1 MKIAT
6 KIIIACTLLCTLG
19 VVATGGF
26 VGWRASI
33 MSEQA
38 LIDRASSQLISVREI
53 KKSEI
58 ERYFDQIHF
67 QLETL
72 SDDVSTKDAMVAFS
86 DAFNSYPIS
95 DVSESDKSKL
105 RNYYTNE
112 FGATYRESNNGASGN
127 ELQRLGQI
135 NDIGVALQSRYI
147 AVNPN
152 GLGNKH
158 QMKADSLGTSYDKAH
173 KRFHPAI
180 KHFLEAFGYYD
191 IFLVDLD
198 GNIVYSVFKELDFA
212 TNLTTGPYKNTGI
225 ASVFREAKN
234 KAVNQYHL
242 EDFAPYYPSYEA
254 AASFIATPVFVDDQK
269 VGVLIFQMPVDVINS
284 IMTFDGNWSH
294 AGLGLSGETYLIGQD
309 SLLRSQSR
317 FLIEAPSD
325 YFSALS
331 NSGVP
336 QNTIEQIR
344 SKNSAIGR
352 QSVSTETA
360 RLALQGQSGIDVL
373 PDYRGVKV
381 FSAYA
386 PINAAGMQWGILTE
400 IDESEALEDVTTLV
414 NSMVMTVLIA
424 IVIIVAISIVLSYL
438 VGSGISKPIR
448 VASHQIQLISKNND
462 LTARLKEQGKDEMTD
477 LAVSLNAL
485 FVHLQNMIQQFAHA
499 TETLN
504 NNTQTM
510 SSNMNSTRDAVQE
523 QNHRTESVATAVNEM
538 SASISEVAQFAS
550 RAADFVKDANDTGTQ
565 GVSVG
570 NSLGSEISQ
579 LSDEMNTAVEAITR
593 LHTET
598 NSIAEVLD
606 VIQGIA
612 EQTNLLALNA
622 AIEAARAGEQGRGF
636 AVVADEVRSLAGR
649 TQSSTEEIR
658 DKIEAL
664 QKETNSVASGI
675 ESANTTV
682 IRGVDTCGKNT
693 EMLTQL
699 VSMLSEINDMNVQ
712 IAAATEE
719 QRAVTDEISGSI
731 TSIADA
737 SSAVS
742 SEVNDVDEVLQGL
755 SNQSTELSAEI
766 SQFKYKS

>member
-38 LIDRASSQLISVREI
+38 LFDRASSQLISVREI

-58 ERYFDQIHF
+58 ERYFDQLHF
-67 QLETL
+67 QIETFA
-72 SDDVSTKDAMVAFS
+72 DDVSTQEAMVGFD
-86 DAFNSYPIS
+86 DAFDAYPVNSVS
-95 DVSESDKSKL
+95 DGDKQKL
-105 RNYYTNE
+105 KSYYSSE
-112 FGATYRESNNGASGN
+112 FGATYRNTNSGNSGN
-127 ELQRLGQI
+127 ELQKLAQI
-135 NDIGVALQSRYI
+135 SEVGTALQARYI

-158 QMKADSLGTSYDKAH
+158 ELQADSLGNQYDELHGKY
-173 KRFHPAI
+173 HPGI
-180 KHFLEAFGYYD
+180 KHYLEAFGYYD
-191 IFLVDLD
+191 IFLVDLE
-198 GNIVYSVFKELDFA
+198 GNVVYSVFKELDFA
-212 TNLTTGPYKNTGI
+212 TNLQKGPYRGSGI
-225 ASVFREAKN
+225 A
-234 KAVNQYHL
+234 KAFNSAVRMGESQFHL

-254 AASFIATPVFVDDQK
+254 AASFIATPVFSNGNK
-269 VGVLIFQMPVDVINS
+269 VGVVIFQMPVDVINA
-284 IMTFDGNWSH
+284 IMTFDENWSY
-294 AGLGLSGETYLIGQD
+294 AGLGDSGETYLIGQD
-309 SLLRSQSR
+309 GLLRSQSR
-317 FLIEAPSD
+317 FLIEAPND

-331 NSGVP
+331 RAGVS
-336 QNTIEQIR
+336 QNLIDQI
-344 SKNSAIGR
+344 KDKGSAIGR
-352 QSVSTETA
+352 QSVQTTTA
-360 RLALQGQSGIDVL
+360 KRALQGQSGIEVL
-373 PDYRGVKV
+373 ADYRGVMV

-400 IDESEALEDVTTLV
+400 IDEQEALQDVATLV
-414 NSMVMTVLIA
+414 NSMLITVLIA
-424 IVIIVAISIVLSYL
+424 IVVIVAISIALSYL

-448 VASHQIQLISKNND
+448 VASFQIQKISKNND
-462 LTARLKEQGKDEMTD
+462 LTARLNEQGQDEMTD

-485 FVHLQNMIQQFAHA
+485 FVHLQNMIKQFASA

-504 NNTQTM
+504 SNTQTM
-510 SSNMNSTRDAVQE
+510 SSNMNSTRDAVQD
-523 QNHRTESVATAVNEM
+523 QNHRSESVATAVNEM
-538 SASISEVAQFAS
+538 SASIGEVAQYAS
-550 RAADFVKDANDTGTQ
+550 RAADYVQEANDTGTQ
-565 GVSVG
+565 GVEIG
-570 NSLGSEISQ
+570 NSLGGEISQ

-664 QKETNSVASGI
+664 QKETNSVAKGI
-675 ESANTTV
+675 ESANITV
-682 IRGVDTCGKNT
+682 VRGVDTCGKNT
-693 EMLTQL
+693 EMITQL
-699 VSMLSEINDMNVQ
+699 VSMLNEINEMNVQ
-712 IAAATEE
+712 IASATEE
-719 QRAVTDEISGSI
+719 QKAVTNEISGSI

-742 SEVNDVDEVLQGL
+742 VQVNDVDEVLQGL
-755 SNQSTELSAEI
+755 SNQSEELSAEI
-766 SQFKYKS
+766 SQFKY